1 MSNITGISIS
11 GPVVANLAEAVTQVS
26 TVNNKVVTPSILQQ
40 FMKSIPVTIGSF
52 IPCDANFKNLN
63 FNSISGSVLASNS
76 EANDSSITNKLITP
90 STLMSVISSGLPIGT
105 GTPSTGK
112 FSDVTITNSITILND
127 KIQTNEGGTG
137 FNFHI

>member
-26 TVNNKVVTPSILQQ
+26 TVNNKVITPNILQQ

-52 IPCDANFKNLN
+52 IPCDANFKNVNLS
-63 FNSISGSVLASNS
+63 SISGSVLATNS

-90 STLMSVISSGLPIGT
+90 STLIGVISSGLPIGT
-105 GTPSTGK
+105 GTPK
-112 FSDVTITNSITILND
+112 YR
-127 KIQTNEGGTG
+127 
-137 FNFHI
+137 

>member
-26 TVNNKVVTPSILQQ
+26 TVNNKVITPNILQQ

-52 IPCDANFKNLN
+52 IPCDANFKNVNLS
-63 FNSISGSVLASNS
+63 SISGSVLATNS

-105 GTPSTGK
+105 GTQVQVSL
-112 FSDVTITNSITILND
+112 VMLQLQ
-127 KIQTNEGGTG
+127 IQLQ
-137 FNFHI
+137 F